1 MKKNIARVAATVVL
15 LLALFNV
22 IAFAIPFVRTP
33 VFWLAYAFTS
43 VAIAAQLPLSLYA
56 FTPKGGARD
65 SLYGFPIA
73 RLALVYLLVQA
84 VVGLLCMALSAWIPL
99 WAALVVEAVIFV
111 LAAIGCMAASAIRD
125 EIRRQDAAPAKGRR
139 RHARIAVPRRGA
151 GRTGAGR
158 GRARGA
164 CEARR

>member
-43 VAIAAQLPLSLYA
+43 AAIVAQLPLSLYA

-73 RLALVYLLVQA
+73 QLALVYLLAQA
-84 VVGLLCMALSAWIPL
+84 VVGLLCMALSVWIPL
-99 WAALVVEAVIFV
+99 WAALVVKRSSSCWRPSAAWPPPPSAMRFAVRTSICKRTSPPC
-111 LAAIGCMAASAIRD
+111 ANCSP
-125 EIRRQDAAPAKGRR
+125 APGRWRARR
-139 RHARIAVPRRGA
+139 R
-151 GRTGAGR
+151 
-158 GRARGA
+158 
-164 CEARR
+164 ARRCARS